1 MATTTT
7 SPSCTFIDTAASLA
21 AMIPNLT
28 NLPTNPP
35 SLYIDLE
42 GVQLS
47 RHGTISIL
55 QIYVLPQR
63 HTYLL
68 DIHILGSSAFT
79 PALKSLLESPSVPKC
94 LFDVRRDAD
103 ALYNLFGVSL
113 QGVWDLQLME
123 LATRPGR
130 KQCVN
135 GLARCIR
142 TDAGMG
148 WNEVREFEA
157 RKQQGLEL
165 FAPEK
170 GGSYEVFNERPVKK
184 EIVEY
189 CVQDVE
195 FLPKLW
201 MAYKKRLTPGWA
213 RKLESATE
221 ERLAL
226 ARSKTFMPDGRN
238 MALGPW

>member
-1 MATTTT
+1 MTTT
-7 SPSCTFIDTAASLA
+7 PSSYTFVDTAESFA
-21 AMIPNLT
+21 AMIPALT
-28 NLPTNPP
+28 NLPTTPP

-42 GVQLS
+42 GVELS
-47 RHGTISIL
+47 RRGTISIM
-55 QIYVLPQR
+55 QIYVLPAR

-68 DIHILGSSAFT
+68 DIHVLGTSAFT
-79 PALKSLLESPSVPKC
+79 PALKSILESPSVPKC
-94 LFDVRRDAD
+94 FFDVRRDAD
-103 ALYNLFGVSL
+103 ALYNLFGVSMA
-113 QGVWDLQLME
+113 GIWDLQLME

-142 TDAGMG
+142 TDAGLR
-148 WNEVREFEA
+148 WNQVREFEA
-157 RKQQGLEL
+157 RKQMGLKL

-170 GGSYEVFNERPVKK
+170 GGSYEVFNERPVRP

-195 FLPKLW
+195 FLPVLWGKYKTKLTAHW
-201 MAYKKRLTPGWA
+201 M
-213 RKLESATE
+213 RKLETATA
-221 ERLAL
+221 ERLAM
-226 ARSKTFMPDGRN
+226 AKSPSFMPNGRN